1 MKSDASF
8 YREDGCFLLVNSCH
22 SVYKLC
28 QRKGA
33 PCLSYR
39 SVDKLCKWGVM
50 FLVCQFLPHCLQI
63 MQMKG
68 RSLFIIPQCL
78 QIMQMT
84 LTKAKDVRK
93 VSMFYLKSL
102 TRNIFNNSSWC
113 HLAEKLK
120 WNRFPLIVL
129 GKLCVDIGKL
139 MKVKEHDYPLK
150 ETIYENLNAIL
161 I

>member
-1 MKSDASF
+1 MKSEASF

-33 PCLSYR
+33 PCLSCR
-39 SVDKLCKWGVM
+39 RVDKLCKWGVM
-50 FLVCQFLPHCLQI
+50 FLVCQFLSHCLQM

-68 RSLFIIPQCL
+68 HSLFIIPQCL

-93 VSMFYLKSL
+93 VSMLYLKSL
-102 TRNIFNNSSWC
+102 TRNIFNNSSWFS
-113 HLAEKLK
+113 LK
-120 WNRFPLIVL
+120 IKMEQVSPDSV
-129 GKLCVDIGKL
+129 GKLLCWYWKAYES
-139 MKVKEHDYPLK
+139 KETWLIYPLK